1 MSKKM
6 DRIAVRRPVDLERKY
21 NFAQVRKTAEEAK
34 SIAISKPGVDAG
46 LSAKVQSLE
55 DALNG
60 EGGINAQLA
69 SKVGVDVDGN
79 LASRVKVKGK
89 FTIEVEKLTLAED
102 GTITILAGSIGGCPI
117 TDGKLYVGDAYV
129 SSAKTVK
136 DLLVSINECRSDLT
150 IMNRDWQE
158 HIMLLEERISALE
171 GNGG

>member
-6 DRIAVRRPVDLERKY
+6 DRIAVRRPADLERKY

-34 SIAISKPGVDAG
+34 SIAIAKPGVDAG

-60 EGGINAQLA
+60 EGGVNAQLA
-69 SKVGVDVDGN
+69 SKVGVDADGN
-79 LASRVKVKGK
+79 LKSRVNIKGK

-117 TDGKLYVGDAYV
+117 EDGKLNVGDAYV
-129 SSAKTVK
+129 NSATTVK
-136 DLLVSINECRSDLT
+136 KLLADISDCRRDLT
-150 IMNRDWQE
+150 IMNHTWEDRM
-158 HIMLLEERISALE
+158 MLLEERISALE
-171 GNGG
+171 RMEG